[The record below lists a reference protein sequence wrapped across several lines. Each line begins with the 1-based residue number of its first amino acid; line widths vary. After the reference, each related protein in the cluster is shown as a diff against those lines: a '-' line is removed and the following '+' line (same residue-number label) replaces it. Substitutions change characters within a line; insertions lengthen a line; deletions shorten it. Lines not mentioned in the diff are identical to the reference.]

1 LKRYLIGVVDNMDL
15 KKITITIFILLIFIN
30 INHSVFAVK
39 ILEPVYEDL
48 RYTNVVDLGFA
59 SPGESFLISFLI
71 EKGEDYTDI
80 KINQEQKQKVI
91 IENVKNTK
99 ESIFTTIKLDE
110 ELKEGELLLKIIL
123 VGKEQQKE
131 IILKLDVSDKV
142 IYTTLDEYLETGNYD
157 EPKTIKF
164 NVINKSITTKTIIV
178 SSDLSDYWF
187 NKDIKKHKKMYLT
200 PNSITNITYTFTP
213 KEIGTTNFKVY
224 IIPIIN
230 EKTMFINTDDYI
242 IYNLKT
248 DIKKSISGIYGTKE
262 HYFPLFNNNLI
273 PIYFFNKIIKLI

>member
-1 LKRYLIGVVDNMDL
+1 MDL